1 MLRHKKIR
9 NTLIKLYIFI
19 NMVKIYIRSFVF
31 FLESEIS
38 LEQGRAFFVNRRGQI
53 VEVNLPKVNSK
64 V

>member
-1 MLRHKKIR
+1 MYPLIR
-9 NTLIKLYIFI
+9 
-19 NMVKIYIRSFVF
+19 F

-64 V
+64 VQTSENLSFYLKNIDRIMAINAK